1 MQYQLA
7 KNSIKTQTKQ
17 QLIERNLKNSTITT
31 YNIIKLSLIFKM
43 KKISN
48 HQLFKKKNLLQKGK
62 KKSKFEKSNSKKIYK
77 LNSIL
82 HYIHT
87 TQFLI
92 FHFKEKKKKE
102 KFINFC
108 LRFKY
113 PHRTHSKSKIEKS
126 VGFNRFDRSDHFL
139 RSGVFQ
145 RIHGIVGT
153 RDIHVARQS

>member
-1 MQYQLA
+1 
-7 KNSIKTQTKQ
+7 
-17 QLIERNLKNSTITT
+17 
-31 YNIIKLSLIFKM
+31 M

-48 HQLFKKKNLLQKGK
+48 HQLFKKKKKTNLLQKGK
-62 KKSKFEKSNSKKIYK
+62 KKESKFEKSNSKKIYK

-92 FHFKEKKKKE
+92 FHNFKEKKKKE

>member
-1 MQYQLA
+1 
-7 KNSIKTQTKQ
+7 
-17 QLIERNLKNSTITT
+17 
-31 YNIIKLSLIFKM
+31 M

-48 HQLFKKKNLLQKGK
+48 HQLLKKKKDKSITKRKKKRIKIRKIKFKKKLYT
-62 KKSKFEKSNSKKIYK
+62 IYK